1 MNKPQHKIIFLI
13 DDDSVSNFIN
23 TKIIQG
29 HFPFA
34 VVAFTN
40 AMEVLQELKRYQAPG
55 SDSIPDLIFLDINMP
70 IMDGWEFLDEF
81 VKLPDFIL
89 EKCSVTMLTSSL
101 DRDDI
106 EKSKKYK
113 SVVGFISKP
122 LTVEIL
128 KEMEICAGIINEF

>member
-1 MNKPQHKIIFLI
+1 MNKPQHKTVFLI

-23 TKIIQG
+23 TKIIQLC
-29 HFPFA
+29 FPFT
-34 VVAFTN
+34 VVAFTS
-40 AMEVLQELKRYQAPG
+40 AMEALRELKQYQTSG

-70 IMDGWEFLDEF
+70 GMDGWEFLDEF
-81 VKLPDFIL
+81 QKLPDFLL
-89 EKCSVTMLTSSL
+89 EKCHVTMLTSSL

-113 SVVGFISKP
+113 CVVGFISKP

-128 KEMEICAGIINEF
+128 KEMDILCVGNY

>member
-1 MNKPQHKIIFLI
+1 MNKSQHKIIFLI

-29 HFPFA
+29 DFPFA

-40 AMEVLQELKRYQAPG
+40 AMEVLQELKRHQAPG

-81 VKLPDFIL
+81 VKLPDFLL
-89 EKCSVTMLTSSL
+89 EKCSIAMLTSSL

-113 SVVGFISKP
+113 CVVGFISKP

-128 KEMEICAGIINEF
+128 KDMDICVANYRSV